1 MSQLSSFEKLWA
13 LAQAQGQ
20 SGTQKDFA
28 RSFYLIA
35 YEAFAS
41 GIDDIGYVALSRA
54 RQMGLKGHLGTFA
67 HRTLSSLLGLRNKL
81 RLTGVVKGRRVS
93 GSSNATANRPLK

>member
-1 MSQLSSFEKLWA
+1 MK
-13 LAQAQGQ
+13 
-20 SGTQKDFA
+20 KDFA

-41 GIDDIGYVALSRA
+41 GIDDIGHVALLRA
-54 RQMGLKGHLGTFA
+54 RQMGLKGHLGTLA
-67 HRTLSSLLGLRNKL
+67 HRMLSSILGLRNKL
-81 RLTGVVKGRRVS
+81 HVTAILKGRRII